1 MAEVFSFSLFP
12 FSFLGFL
19 IDIEMEIEGAKFGG
33 VLNEEKEKDGN
44 GDKSR
49 IYSFNSF
56 QYKLV
61 SGCILSTAGK
71 AAELQKP

>member
-33 VLNEEKEKDGN
+33 VLNEEKEGWD
-44 GDKSR
+44 
-49 IYSFNSF
+49 
-56 QYKLV
+56 V
-61 SGCILSTAGK
+61 SALAVCRK
-71 AAELQKP
+71 

>member
-33 VLNEEKEKDGN
+33 CWMKKKKDGMCLLLQ
-44 GDKSR
+44 
-49 IYSFNSF
+49 F
-56 QYKLV
+56 
-61 SGCILSTAGK
+61 AGS
-71 AAELQKP
+71 E